1 MTALLS
7 AADQISVREVLGK
20 FEAEFATVARAV
32 QNGEFAFW
40 IGSGISRNAPDLGD
54 LIARA
59 LEFLR
64 VRAIQPA
71 TADIYR
77 PALEEALRLAE
88 FDPTDLSGQFATPF
102 MDWPERNAIIDKLWN
117 NYSRVLDIR
126 IRDEPTDFI
135 LWEAIDIRAA
145 FANPAPPAAE
155 HLCIAILILEGAV
168 GMIAS
173 ANWDGFIE
181 AAVSRLSGGAPGL
194 LQVVVDPEQLRDAA
208 GRPKLLKFH
217 GCIIHATRD
226 PEAFRGHLT
235 GSHTQIMGWP
245 DNQTFAA
252 VYNAV
257 IDVATN
263 QKSLV
268 VGLSIQ
274 DSNLQS
280 IFSRAKRINPWPWPC
295 APQAPGHVFCEDVIR
310 QGQSDVLKIV
320 YGEAYNANVD
330 AIHASAHLRAWGEQV
345 LLALVLKLV
354 ADKLTR
360 LLELA
365 LVEAGKA
372 SMTSE
377 FGVLLI
383 DLRDH
388 IADLAIG
395 DRTAFTNAAIASWSR
410 LLSFFRRGTLAAD
423 PEAYEVVSSSVPNN
437 LEADRNAQANGLGRL
452 GVALSLLQHGR
463 AAGLWELAPAAEV
476 DATAGALTARGN
488 WQGAPERPLF
498 LVKSATQAI
507 ELQRNGALANDNA
520 IVVHADDAWHC
531 MVVGS
536 SGTGV
541 RHLRGA
547 PGRTGRVRTTHVSL
561 GSLIETCNDADAV
574 KEQFVAEMAL

>member
-1 MTALLS
+1 MLTRT
-7 AADQISVREVLGK
+7 ADQISVREVLAK
-20 FEAEFATVARAV
+20 FEAEFATVAQAV
-32 QNGEFAFW
+32 ENGEFALW
-40 IGSGISRNAPDLGD
+40 VGSGISRNAPDLGD
-54 LIARA
+54 LIERA

-71 TADIYR
+71 TAHIYR
-77 PALEEALRLAE
+77 PALEDALRLADL
-88 FDPTDLSGQFATPF
+88 DPGDLRSRFGTPF
-102 MDWPERNAIIDKLWN
+102 VDWPERSAIIEKLWK

-126 IRDEPTDFI
+126 IRNEPPDFI

-168 GMIAS
+168 GTIAS

-181 AAVSRLSGGAPGL
+181 AAVSSLSGGAPDL
-194 LQVVVDPEQLRDAA
+194 LQVVVDPDQLRGAA
-208 GRPKLLKFH
+208 TRTKLLKFH

-226 PEAFRGHLT
+226 PNAYREYLT
-235 GSHTQIMGWP
+235 GSHTQIMEWP
-245 DNQTFAA
+245 DKEMFAA
-252 VYNAV
+252 MCSAV

-280 IFSRAKRINPWPWPC
+280 IFSRAKRLHSWRWPC

-310 QGQSDVLKIV
+310 QGQTDVLKIV
-320 YGEAYNANVD
+320 YGEAYNDNVD
-330 AIHASAHLRAWGEQV
+330 AIHAGTHLRAWAEQV
-345 LLALVLKLV
+345 LLALVLKLI
-354 ADKLTR
+354 ADKLNR
-360 LLELA
+360 LMELA
-365 LVEAGKA
+365 LEDANKA
-372 SMTSE
+372 WMSPK
-377 FGVLLI
+377 FGGLLN

-395 DRTAFTNAAIASWSR
+395 DRTSFANAAITLWSR
-410 LLSFFRRGTLAAD
+410 LLSLFRSGTLAAD
-423 PEAYEVVSSSVPNN
+423 PKAYEVVSSSVPNR
-437 LEADRNAQANGLGRL
+437 LEADHNARANGLGRL

-463 AAGLWELAPAAEV
+463 AAGLWELAPAATV

-488 WQGAPERPLF
+488 WDGAPHRPLF

-507 ELQRNGALANDNA
+507 ELERNGAFANDNA
-520 IVVHADDAWHC
+520 IVVHADDAWHR
-531 MVVGS
+531 MAGGGAGS
-536 SGTGV
+536 GI
-541 RHLRGA
+541 RHPRGA

-561 GSLIETCNDADAV
+561 GILIENCDDADAV
-574 KEQFVAEMAL
+574 KRRFVGEMAL